1 MPPRVS
7 SFWRTYSPFLSL
19 LSAQQ
24 GFCSTFCQ
32 PVHLQTLLSMIYPH
46 KALSAT
52 AQRTS
57 QTSEHDG
64 DSLVASARLL
74 QCRIGGCV
82 ARRQL
87 DLITCCCC
95 CRCLKVYSLT
105 SLLSAPCFY
114 VLTYSFAIFF
124 LTSVLVGK
132 NGKKP
137 ALPLLCCLCAKFGML
152 CCPSGMMRKL
162 ESFGDPNFGI
172 DSCAL
177 FPKTSE
183 FSKTFWKWS
192 RS

>member
-1 MPPRVS
+1 MHIHTDAPSCVLFLANVLSFLISPRCPAG
-7 SFWRTYSPFLSL
+7 F
-19 LSAQQ
+19 
-24 GFCSTFCQ
+24 FCSTFCQ

-46 KALSAT
+46 EALSAA

-64 DSLVASARLL
+64 DSRVASARLL

-95 CRCLKVYSLT
+95 RRCLKVYSLT

-124 LTSVLVGK
+124 LTSVLVETER
-132 NGKKP
+132 NQHY
-137 ALPLLCCLCAKFGML
+137 LCCVVFVLNLACFAAQVG
-152 CCPSGMMRKL
+152 
-162 ESFGDPNFGI
+162 
-172 DSCAL
+172 
-177 FPKTSE
+177 
-183 FSKTFWKWS
+183 
-192 RS
+192 